1 MEGRRFVD
9 DDLFSGSGLDEFDRV
24 HRFNSNASNEK
35 PQVLCILSNLHDVG
49 RIALLHDSIRNRRL
63 GIGSF
68 GGSKRKTF
76 FQLTFWVGS
85 CY

>member
-1 MEGRRFVD
+1 
-9 DDLFSGSGLDEFDRV
+9 
-24 HRFNSNASNEK
+24 
-35 PQVLCILSNLHDVG
+35 
-49 RIALLHDSIRNRRL
+49 LLHDSIRNRRL